1 MLREIELFIS
11 ISILFA
17 KLEGLWIEIAWISG
31 NKKYSHCSQR
41 CLYAEAKSINQEETM
56 CEIQF
61 DLICDRWNFWKL
73 ERDEQKN
80 VAFLKNDKIS
90 CYLTDTKYMTFKKK
104 ISALISF

>member
-1 MLREIELFIS
+1 
-11 ISILFA
+11 
-17 KLEGLWIEIAWISG
+17 
-31 NKKYSHCSQR
+31 
-41 CLYAEAKSINQEETM
+41 M

-61 DLICDRWNFWKL
+61 DLTCDRWNFWKL

-104 ISALISF
+104 ISALDFILASSIKKQKSLNGKSLGIKNCKRKKIMRNQYA